1 MKGTNI
7 EERESTHNTFEI
19 PTLNT
24 ILNKGGYLEKYVR
37 RKEEKKNYKKNN
49 SKNGNLL
56 LNKRVF
62 LAWSTQYS
70 FYWITTYIF
79 HMDTSVLNLMDHTFW
94 ITN

>member
-1 MKGTNI
+1 LKGTNI

-62 LAWSTQYS
+62 WLGVHNIVSIGLLPT
-70 FYWITTYIF
+70 FFIWILE
-79 HMDTSVLNLMDHTFW
+79 D
-94 ITN
+94 